1 VGGRLPTLAEQIDP
15 GQRRL
20 AERRLLAAL
29 RRHQRRAP
37 LRSDVRVDTLIAEL
51 RAHEPARASSHR
63 GQQQLGL
70 TDAELRT
77 VVDAMVAEGRLRR
90 TGHRVQLPGGGMA
103 LDPIM
108 RRRVDELLSTL
119 TAVGAKPPPTEAVA
133 ARLGIPA
140 ALLDQ
145 LRASGELVSLA
156 PRIDVTREAW
166 GAIAARLDRL
176 AANGPLSVGA
186 VRDDLETARRF
197 AEAILQRWNRLRSER
212 QEVG

>member
-1 VGGRLPTLAEQIDP
+1 VGGRLPTLAEPIDL

-29 RRHQRRAP
+29 RRHQRRSP

-51 RAHEPARASSHR
+51 RTGEPARASSHR

-70 TDAELRT
+70 TDAELRA
-77 VVDAMVAEGRLRR
+77 VVDAMVAEGVLRR
-90 TGHRVQLPGGGMA
+90 TGHRVQLPGGGLA

-108 RRRVDELLSTL
+108 RRRVDELLRTL
-119 TAVGAKPPPTEAVA
+119 TAAGAKPPPTEAVA

-145 LRASGELVSLA
+145 LRASGELVCVG
-156 PRIDVTREAW
+156 PRIDLTRESW

-176 AANGPLSVGA
+176 AANGPLSVA
-186 VRDDLETARRF
+186 IVRDDLETARRF
-197 AEAILQRWNRLRSER
+197 AEAILRTWNRLRS
-212 QEVG
+212 QQ